1 MSLRPRQRTIWMGLV
16 IALLAI
22 ISAWFISKMV
32 EQENARL
39 SLPISDKLAVVHNQS
54 PNLIRPDSSGQI
66 YLVYPD
72 GSRQKRLVDLP
83 GWINP
88 VSLQWTPDGKQ
99 LAYTVGDLLWDEAD
113 LYVLNAD
120 GTGNRLLR
128 RLPPNTSWTL
138 SPDSQYVLYHGCTAS
153 AYNCLTAVVHIP
165 TGQDACGSNYSPPEE
180 ISKCNP
186 FKLSNGKWWPVDDSP
201 PILLDEYIQRWAL
214 APVVDQFLP
223 ANNSSVA
230 TEHFLS
236 PDGKY
241 VAALQ
246 IDNSTDQATWY
257 IAQSDGTALRAVA
270 TFDKKEACPHIG
282 WSVWSADSTRFVFS
296 TVQDQQAHLWLIRAD
311 GDSASL
317 LTRVPGNQCPEYLA
331 WNDSGQHFSF
341 FTSQGGT
348 ESKTGYVVDWPDGHL
363 QMVGQGK
370 SLNMSWAP
378 AKESLLV
385 NADQSSIWDAN
396 THQAI
401 PVDNEFKRCQWS
413 PHGTWLGCVGAND
426 VGAIN
431 ITTGERYTARI
442 TGDRVLAW
450 SPSGRWLAIGVSDY
464 GYYEHLYIF
473 DTVTKRFT
481 TVTDRVEAFAWSPQ

>member
-1 MSLRPRQRTIWMGLV
+1 MPLRLRQRTIWMGLV
-16 IALLAI
+16 VVLLA
-22 ISAWFISKMV
+22 SVGAWLVSKVV

-39 SLPISDKLAVVHNQS
+39 SLPISEKLAVVRNQS
-54 PNLIRPDSSGQI
+54 SNLVQPDGSGQVI
-66 YLVYPD
+66 LVYPD
-72 GSRQKRLVDLP
+72 GSRQIALVDVP

-88 VSLQWTPDGKQ
+88 ISLQWTPDGKQ
-99 LAYTVGDLLWDEAD
+99 LAYTVGNLLWGEAD

-120 GTGNRLLR
+120 GTGNQLLLR
-128 RLPPNTSWTL
+128 MQPPSSWAL
-138 SPDSQYVLYHGCTAS
+138 SPDSQYVLYGGCTTARD
-153 AYNCLTAVVHIP
+153 NCLTQIVHIP
-165 TGQDACGSNYSPPEE
+165 SGQTVCGGNYRPPG
-180 ISKCNP
+180 ISDCNP
-186 FKLSNGKWWPVDDSP
+186 FKLSNGKWWPVDDSS
-201 PILLDEYIQRWAL
+201 PILLDEYAQRWAL

-230 TEHFLS
+230 TKYFLS

-270 TFDKKEACPHIG
+270 TFNKKEACHHIG
-282 WSVWSADSTRFVFS
+282 WHVWSADSTRFVFS

-317 LTRVPGNQCPEYLA
+317 LTRVPGNQCPEYLE

-378 AKESLLV
+378 ATESLLV

-396 THQAI
+396 THQGI

-413 PHGTWLGCVGAND
+413 PHGTWLACVGASD
-426 VGAIN
+426 IGAVN
-431 ITTGERYTARI
+431 LTTGERYTANV
-442 TGDRVLAW
+442 TGDQVLLSW
-450 SPSGRWLAIGVSDY
+450 SPSGRWLAIGASEY
-464 GYYEHLYIF
+464 GYYEHIYIF

-481 TVTDRVEAFAWSPQ
+481 TVIDQVEAFAWSPR